1 MWITHFMEEA
11 AQATACWRCRTAQ
24 FKMEGAPRV
33 LFLAGE
39 RLREI
44 GLDVPAAAALAHAL
58 RQAGVDIPEGILT
71 PEEMVEAVCRLHWNA

>member
-1 MWITHFMEEA
+1 MTQTEFTQRVLAMQDGAI
-11 AQATACWRCRTAQ
+11 
-24 FKMEGAPRV
+24 KLEGAPRV
-33 LFLAGE
+33 LFSQVE
-39 RLREI
+39 RLREF